1 MPWID
6 TILEQFE
13 SVTRFTTDE
22 SEYYGPYN
30 TLLTDLF
37 PHTEHYEVMP
47 QYKGPMAVS
56 YILKSSLSLIST
68 RVSPDPK
75 QTSRC
80 ATLLKASLAEILLCL
95 NCTPSVRWARA
106 FPCTSTIKRPMP
118 SHRLPLPAIQLL

>member
-1 MPWID
+1 MLPVMPWID

-47 QYKGPMAVS
+47 QYKGPVAPGS
-56 YILKSSLSLIST
+56 IDFTTIF
-68 RVSPDPK
+68 
-75 QTSRC
+75 
-80 ATLLKASLAEILLCL
+80 I
-95 NCTPSVRWARA
+95 VRRWQCPI
-106 FPCTSTIKRPMP
+106 F
-118 SHRLPLPAIQLL
+118 